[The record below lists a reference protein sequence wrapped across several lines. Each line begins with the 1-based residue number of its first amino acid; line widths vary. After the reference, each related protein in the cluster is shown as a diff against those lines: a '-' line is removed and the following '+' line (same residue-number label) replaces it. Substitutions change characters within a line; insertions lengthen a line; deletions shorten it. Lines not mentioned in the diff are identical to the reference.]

1 VHGRTQFV
9 NREEQGKTVKSEK
22 RKTEDEQVKSQ
33 EEKKCKEG
41 INETKVNSC
50 LAFHI
55 SHFTFHSPGPKEMTN
70 REKK

>member
-1 VHGRTQFV
+1 
-9 NREEQGKTVKSEK
+9 VKSEK

-41 INETKVNSC
+41 INEAKVNSC
-50 LAFHI
+50 LYV